1 MIAFGTSADRLP
13 YWVRATWLYIY
24 DYLGTKGYMN
34 VQWEHDLV
42 DKNKLTSVSVNILS
56 KKDKINPLAY
66 KLTICISTGTI
77 QVQGNDYNLFVSSH
91 FKVIITL
98 VICENNKSESTDA
111 DQTIP
116 KGFHDQEKPSTPSRI
131 LVRSATASIQPS
143 TEALTNVKL
152 DLKSDLKHLEANF
165 SEALGKF
172 SEAFVQHL
180 QTELKKVTDKFDSL
194 CTEIKSSSKM
204 VIKDQSKDPTNV
216 VQEIQNLND
225 TISKQNME
233 TMSLKHK
240 VQSLTL
246 NNKTKQ
252 NEMDNK
258 LQVMR
263 SDYELEIAKLQSK
276 LDTQS
281 QLTSDAKQ
289 QLNHTTHIL
298 NNSVEHFEQ
307 KLVAKNSR

>member
-1 MIAFGTSADRLP
+1 M
-13 YWVRATWLYIY
+13 
-24 DYLGTKGYMN
+24 
-34 VQWEHDLV
+34 
-42 DKNKLTSVSVNILS
+42 
-56 KKDKINPLAY
+56 AY
-66 KLTICISTGTI
+66 KLTIFISTGTI

-98 VICENNKSESTDA
+98 VNKLMGICENKKSESTDA

-131 LVRSATASIQPS
+131 PVRSATASIQPS

-152 DLKSDLKHLEANF
+152 DLKSDLEHLEANF

-298 NNSVEHFEQ
+298 NNSVEHLEQ
-307 KLVAKNSR
+307 KLVAKNSEITNLEGICANLRLDLETKSNEILSLKIHAANSTSFNEKSDGTKKKTTV